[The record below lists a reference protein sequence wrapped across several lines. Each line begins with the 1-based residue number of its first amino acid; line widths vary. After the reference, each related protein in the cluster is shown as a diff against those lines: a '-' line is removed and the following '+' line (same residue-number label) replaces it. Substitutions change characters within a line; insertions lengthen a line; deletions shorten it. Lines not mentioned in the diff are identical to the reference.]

1 MDLQPETYER
11 ALAGLQE
18 GCCEGRL
25 KNRTD
30 SILLFAELSDA
41 GIDQEE
47 FCSVRNHLN
56 RVLRHSRAIRR
67 ALRRG
72 DEQIGKIKEAL
83 GPKPPTPLE
92 ESAIKSFQVLGCRDF
107 GRIDYRLG
115 REGTPYFLEINPL
128 PGLGDYSD
136 LVIMALKLGWKYD
149 ALIGAVLNA
158 ALERY
163 PQCK

>member
-92 ESAIKSFQVLGCRDF
+92 ESAIKSAR
-107 GRIDYRLG
+107 
-115 REGTPYFLEINPL
+115 
-128 PGLGDYSD
+128 PGLLIKRLPSWKR
-136 LVIMALKLGWKYD
+136 LKRTWR
-149 ALIGAVLNA
+149 
-158 ALERY
+158 LE
-163 PQCK
+163 PCD